1 MVGLDAAAVLV
12 NFFKAVI
19 NRDGIQGRKKTPFDA
34 TAGVLI
40 NETDGTKHYRVQKQS
55 GRTSITLSKS
65 AQYFLQLNSPL
76 KHRSRP
82 LRGNKINATPTYYYL
97 RR

>member
-1 MVGLDAAAVLV
+1 MILVGLDAAAVLV

-40 NETDGTKHYRVQKQS
+40 NETRWNK
-55 GRTSITLSKS
+55 TLSCTKTI
-65 AQYFLQLNSPL
+65 
-76 KHRSRP
+76 RED
-82 LRGNKINATPTYYYL
+82 INYTV
-97 RR
+97 